1 MIEINDLPSV
11 KSIVQDAMR
20 IYTTDEQLAKLI
32 VCETTIRELY
42 ASYQEMLDRYIKITT
57 EKDTM
62 HSFDIESELKWINE
76 IIHSLNI
83 KQCELNST
91 LSFFGNYNGPKS
103 GDIDYEESLKQAQHF
118 MIRWRNVMKTTFDI
132 ISKVAS
138 GYKSRIDENSAAINK

>member
-1 MIEINDLPSV
+1 
-11 KSIVQDAMR
+11 
-20 IYTTDEQLAKLI
+20 
-32 VCETTIRELY
+32 
-42 ASYQEMLDRYIKITT
+42 MLDRYIKITT

-118 MIRWRNVMKTTFDI
+118 MIRWRNVMKTTDI